1 VSAPAVP
8 IAEPEVGV
16 GDWLLVALLCALS
29 GVVALFGVFFVPLYL
44 GAVPMP
50 VVIIPVGVALAVLPR
65 MAYRLAPRMAAA
77 AGPPVAWLVV
87 TVWLNLRDNA
97 LYRGAPVA
105 WQGWQFVLLL
115 GVGSLAAAA
124 SVGLLWGDHLRA
136 QTEAGRRLDPAAIDR

>member
-1 VSAPAVP
+1 MSAPAVP

-29 GVVALFGVFFVPLYL
+29 GVIALFGVFFVPLYL

-65 MAYRLAPRMAAA
+65 TAYRLAPRMAAA

-124 SVGLLWGDHLRA
+124 SVGLLWGTTCAPGPTPGNGSTQL
-136 QTEAGRRLDPAAIDR
+136 PVDR